1 MEYYRILSN
10 GNVVAT
16 TRDGARAFALAYDCL
31 LAART
36 LCPNKRPPRIHVTD
50 YKGQI
55 LREF

>member
-10 GNVVAT
+10 GKEFAQT
-16 TRDGARAFALAYDCL
+16 SDGARAFL
-31 LAART
+31 LAFDCALTART

-50 YKGQI
+50 DKGQI